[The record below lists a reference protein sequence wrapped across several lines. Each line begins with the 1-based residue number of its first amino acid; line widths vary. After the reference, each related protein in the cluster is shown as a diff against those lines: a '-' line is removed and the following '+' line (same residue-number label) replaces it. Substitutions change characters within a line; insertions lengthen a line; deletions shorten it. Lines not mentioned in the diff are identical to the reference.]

1 MTVPIHNRGKEL
13 DPLSQDSIMRDITQ
27 PRGLRIVRTIPLDM
41 DVPAMRRDVTNRS
54 NVAWLLRNLAVRNSE
69 HSQFN
74 SVIETLKKKA
84 SEFKS

>member
-1 MTVPIHNRGKEL
+1 MAKR
-13 DPLSQDSIMRDITQ
+13 DSIMDDIKQ
-27 PRGLRIVRTIPLDM
+27 GNKGLRITRVIPLDM
-41 DVPAMRRDVTNRS
+41 DVPAMRRDVSNRS

-84 SEFKS
+84 SQFKS

>member
-1 MTVPIHNRGKEL
+1 MIQKR
-13 DPLSQDSIMRDITQ
+13 DSIMDDIKQ
-27 PRGLRIVRTIPLDM
+27 GNKGLRITRVIPLDM
-41 DVPAMRRDVTNRS
+41 DVPAMRRDVSNRS

>member
-1 MTVPIHNRGKEL
+1 MAKR
-13 DPLSQDSIMRDITQ
+13 DSIMDDIKQ
-27 PRGLRIVRTIPLDM
+27 GNKGLRITRVIPLDM
-41 DVPAMRRDVTNRS
+41 DVPAMRRDVSNRS

-69 HSQFN
+69 HVQFN

>member
-1 MTVPIHNRGKEL
+1 MTKR
-13 DPLSQDSIMRDITQ
+13 DSIMDDIKQ
-27 PRGLRIVRTIPLDM
+27 GNKGLRITRVIPLDM
-41 DVPAMRRDVTNRS
+41 DVPAMRRDVSNRS

>member
-1 MTVPIHNRGKEL
+1 MAKR
-13 DPLSQDSIMRDITQ
+13 DSIMDDIKQ
-27 PRGLRIVRTIPLDM
+27 GNKGLRITRVIPLDM
-41 DVPAMRRDVTNRS
+41 DVPAMRRDVSNRS